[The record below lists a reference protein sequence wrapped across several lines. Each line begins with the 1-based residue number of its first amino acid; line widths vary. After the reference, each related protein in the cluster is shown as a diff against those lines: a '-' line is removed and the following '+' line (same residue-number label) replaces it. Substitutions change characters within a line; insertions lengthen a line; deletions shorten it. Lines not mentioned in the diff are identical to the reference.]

1 MEISEKRIRE
11 GFPGQ
16 RSVVLPR
23 PIVASWLASGPLI
36 DVVPSDVGFY
46 PHAKWHFVERSEGI
60 SQAIII
66 YCADGDGWGQL
77 GDSDVFPV
85 RSGEALLIPRDTIH
99 TYGSDAA
106 SPWTIYWVHVSGPKA
121 ETLLPLLEVNPARP
135 VLFLGRDPALASL
148 FEKILSILGRGYSPD
163 SLLQA
168 SIALGQLITHF
179 AVNRYRQPNNDVGV
193 DQRVERLID
202 RMHKNLSETFHIED
216 LASDAHLSR
225 SHFAAVFK
233 RRTGFRGHGLL
244 HKAKD
249 ATRLLPAGHDGHADQ
264 GHRRRSRLRGSVVLL
279 ALLPPHSR
287 SVARSVPDDPE
298 RIAPSGGGREPA
310 TDRRNHQLYQSF
322 QDAPLTLEIGVG
334 SERRSAH

>member
-121 ETLLPLLEVNPARP
+121 ETLLPLLEVNPC
-135 VLFLGRDPALASL
+135 PA
-148 FEKILSILGRGYSPD
+148 SPI
-163 SLLQA
+163 S
-168 SIALGQLITHF
+168 
-179 AVNRYRQPNNDVGV
+179 
-193 DQRVERLID
+193 
-202 RMHKNLSETFHIED
+202 
-216 LASDAHLSR
+216 
-225 SHFAAVFK
+225 
-233 RRTGFRGHGLL
+233 RTGSGTGVVVRKDPLHPRPRLQSRQSASSLDSARTTDHPFR
-244 HKAKD
+244 
-249 ATRLLPAGHDGHADQ
+249 
-264 GHRRRSRLRGSVVLL
+264 
-279 ALLPPHSR
+279 
-287 SVARSVPDDPE
+287 
-298 RIAPSGGGREPA
+298 REPI
-310 TDRRNHQLYQSF
+310 S
-322 QDAPLTLEIGVG
+322 
-334 SERRSAH
+334 SAEQ

>member
-233 RRTGFRGHGLL
+233 RRTGFAVMDFFIRLKMQRACFLL
-244 HKAKD
+244 DTTDMPIKAI
-249 ATRLLPAGHDGHADQ
+249 AADL
-264 GHRRRSRLRGSVVLL
+264 GFEDPLYF
-279 ALLPPHSR
+279 SR
-287 SVARSVPDDPE
+287 SFR
-298 RIAPSGGGREPA
+298 RIHDLSPVQYRTIRKG
-310 TDRRNHQLYQSF
+310 
-322 QDAPLTLEIGVG
+322 
-334 SERRSAH
+334 